1 MSVVMQAPPTVV
13 VPSTMKLP
21 LTGNSLAID
30 AEGFVTVNTTL
41 DIIALGLQGFLLLW
55 GGRNTFDATADPV
68 AGNNSSQDYGPGSL
82 MINIAA
88 TNNSGSAPRAW
99 MCVSG
104 TIGAA
109 VWIQISV
116 GNSIAGTAE
125 FTNLIVDGLLTGA
138 AQQVTAFSGGGQ
150 ASATALTSLVSNIT
164 TATSSSAPYDSTKLP
179 AAVAGR
185 VHFSINSA
193 ANPNQMFGVGTD
205 TINAFAAAT
214 GLTQPVNSLTLYF
227 CRNTGVWTAASFPL
241 GMGMGQT
248 VFAAYNSNS
257 ATSSTTLTGANI
269 SGGIADVTL
278 ELTGT
283 LSAAGTATLPTVANL
298 VAAIP
303 NPVAGQTYRLRILNS
318 SAGDFTWTVATNTG
332 WTLNGAMTVDAGGW
346 RDFQVTLTTLA
357 AATLRS
363 IGASAAVEGMG
374 FATDF
379 AYNTNSATTSATLT
393 GANVSGGA
401 VEVTLAMTGTMSG
414 DSNATL
420 PTVANL
426 VAAIPDAV
434 AGGSYKLRIV
444 NESSANHVW
453 TVLTNTGWTPAG
465 TMTVAQNASR
475 NFYVTLN
482 TLSTATLQ
490 SIDA

>member
-150 ASATALTSLVSNIT
+150 ASATALT
-164 TATSSSAPYDSTKLP
+164 
-179 AAVAGR
+179 
-185 VHFSINSA
+185 
-193 ANPNQMFGVGTD
+193 
-205 TINAFAAAT
+205 
-214 GLTQPVNSLTLYF
+214 
-227 CRNTGVWTAASFPL
+227 
-241 GMGMGQT
+241 
-248 VFAAYNSNS
+248 
-257 ATSSTTLTGANI
+257 
-269 SGGIADVTL
+269 
-278 ELTGT
+278 
-283 LSAAGTATLPTVANL
+283 
-298 VAAIP
+298 
-303 NPVAGQTYRLRILNS
+303 NS
-318 SAGDFTWTVATNTG
+318 SAISRPRPRRARP
-332 WTLNGAMTVDAGGW
+332 MTVRNCRPPSPAASIS
-346 RDFQVTLTTLA
+346 RSTARPTLTRCSGSAPT
-357 AATLRS
+357 RS
-363 IGASAAVEGMG
+363 
-374 FATDF
+374 TP
-379 AYNTNSATTSATLT
+379 
-393 GANVSGGA
+393 
-401 VEVTLAMTGTMSG
+401 
-414 DSNATL
+414 L
-420 PTVANL
+420 PRR
-426 VAAIPDAV
+426 P
-434 AGGSYKLRIV
+434 G
-444 NESSANHVW
+444 
-453 TVLTNTGWTPAG
+453 
-465 TMTVAQNASR
+465 
-475 NFYVTLN
+475 
-482 TLSTATLQ
+482 
-490 SIDA
+490 